1 MSIHEHTSLEKID
14 LESMVRFLLADKVR
28 FIFDKIQRIVIIDVV
43 VECMRHFCRKIL
55 MPKKPFTDYW

>member
-14 LESMVRFLLADKVR
+14 LESMVRFLLADKMR

-43 VECMRHFCRKIL
+43 VECMCHFCRKIL
-55 MPKKPFTDYW
+55 MPKKPFTDHW

>member
-14 LESMVRFLLADKVR
+14 LESMVRFLLADKMR

-43 VECMRHFCRKIL
+43 VECSLGLEPSTSPSTFQHSI
-55 MPKKPFTDYW
+55 T